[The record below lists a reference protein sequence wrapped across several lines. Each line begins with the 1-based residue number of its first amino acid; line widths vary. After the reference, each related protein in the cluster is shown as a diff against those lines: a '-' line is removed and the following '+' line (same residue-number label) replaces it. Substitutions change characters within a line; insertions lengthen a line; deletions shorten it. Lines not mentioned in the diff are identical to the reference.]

1 MSKEDEKGGFD
12 KIRKALK
19 NIQQDIDE
27 LRSSKPK
34 NKEKTTNKTQNNENR
49 AEVKKETK
57 KEIQVEKP
65 KANVA
70 KKAMPKTPAKAPAK
84 APLKTPSKPVETKAI
99 NTAAVKTGKEEKMF
113 IIPLGGLEEVGKN
126 ITVFQYK
133 DEIIVVDA
141 GAIFPDESLPGV
153 DLVIPDF
160 SFLENNKDKIKG
172 VFITHAHEDHIG
184 AIPYLYEK
192 IGKDIPI
199 YGGKLTLAF
208 VKSKLDNVGLS
219 KKLPKMKE
227 IKGRTKLKIG
237 KYFSVEFVRV
247 THSIT
252 DSYSISIKTPAGH
265 VFHTGDF
272 KIDLTP
278 VDGDGVDFAR
288 LAELGDEGVDLLL
301 SDSTNSEVEGFT
313 PSERSVGETFK
324 QEFMRAK
331 GRIVIAVF
339 ASHIH
344 RIQQIIDIAVQNNR
358 KIAIDGRSL
367 FKVFEI
373 APTVGCLRIPEGVLI
388 PISEADKLKDNKVVI
403 LCTGTQ
409 GEPMAALSRIAK
421 NMHKYIKVK
430 EGDTVIIS
438 ATPIP
443 GNEKAASSN
452 INNLLRLDAE
462 VVFKKIAGIHVSG
475 HGSKEEQK
483 LMLNL
488 IKPKHF
494 MPVHGEHRMLKAHMK
509 TAMETGVPKENV
521 IITQNGV
528 KVELTKN
535 YAKANGKVTAGETL
549 VDGLGVGD
557 IGSSVIKDRQQLS
570 QDGIVV
576 VAYTIQ
582 KKTGKIVAGP
592 EIATRGFVYM
602 KDSENLIKEASEVLE
617 SRIPNTDS
625 YMPKD
630 WGLFKS
636 NLKDYAAKFFYN
648 KTKRN
653 PVILPIITEI

>member
-1 MSKEDEKGGFD
+1 MNKLDEKGGFD

-19 NIQQDIDE
+19 NIKHDISE
-27 LRSSKPK
+27 LKSSTPKTEKTKKIEKKEETGSLKIDNKQERIKTNVKKPVGK
-34 NKEKTTNKTQNNENR
+34 KTAPSKNTNKED
-49 AEVKKETK
+49 
-57 KEIQVEKP
+57 
-65 KANVA
+65 
-70 KKAMPKTPAKAPAK
+70 
-84 APLKTPSKPVETKAI
+84 
-99 NTAAVKTGKEEKMF
+99 KMF
-113 IIPLGGLEEVGKN
+113 VIPLGGLEEVGKN
-126 ITVFQYK
+126 ITVMQYK
-133 DEIIVVDA
+133 DEIIIVDV

-172 VFITHAHEDHIG
+172 VFITHGHEDHIG
-184 AIPYLYEK
+184 AVPYLYEK
-192 IGKDIPI
+192 IGKEIPI
-199 YGGKLTLAF
+199 YGGKLTLAL
-208 VKSKLDNVGLS
+208 VKSKLENVGLS
-219 KKLPKMKE
+219 KKMPKMKE
-227 IKGRTKLKIG
+227 IKGRTKVKVG
-237 KYFSVEFVRV
+237 KYFTVEFVKV

-252 DSYSISIKTPAGH
+252 DSYSLSVKTPAGH

-278 VDGDGVDFAR
+278 VDGEGVDFAR

-313 PSERSVGETFK
+313 PSERSVGEAFK
-324 QEFMRAK
+324 QEFMKAK

-344 RIQQIIDIAVQNNR
+344 RIQQIIDIAVKNNR

-367 FKVFEI
+367 VKVFEI
-373 APTVGCLRIPEGVLI
+373 APTVGCLRIPEGALVSLA
-388 PISEADKLKDNKVVI
+388 EVDKLKDNKVVI

-421 NMHKYIKVK
+421 NMHKHIKVK

-509 TAMETGVPKENV
+509 TAMETGVDKAN
-521 IITQNGV
+521 ILITQNGT
-528 KVELTKN
+528 KVEVTKN
-535 YAKANGKVTAGETL
+535 YVKINGKVTAGETL
-549 VDGLGVGD
+549 VDGLGIGD

-576 VAYTIQ
+576 VAYTVQ
-582 KKTGKIVAGP
+582 KKTGKIMAGP

-602 KDSENLIKEASEVLE
+602 KDAENLIKEAAESLENRIPYSEVYL
-617 SRIPNTDS
+617 
-625 YMPKD
+625 PKD
-630 WGLFKS
+630 WGL
-636 NLKDYAAKFFYN
+636 LKNNIKDSAAKFFYN